1 MKKQLLALMIL
12 PMIGACGFEPMYGA
26 SSKSEQGAST
36 SLRAE
41 LAQVQI
47 SNIPNREGQYLRNAL
62 IDRFYTQGRPINP
75 KYVLDV
81 SDINETSYDLD
92 ITIRSDATRKQLTLT
107 TAMTLKDA
115 ATGQVLV
122 SRSLKSSGSFNV
134 LESEFATRVSEQST
148 RENALDHLAQQ
159 IELQIGLYMDRAE

>member
-12 PMIGACGFEPMYGA
+12 PMIGACGFEPMYGT
-26 SSKSEQGAST
+26 SSKSELGAST

-41 LAQVQI
+41 LAEVQI

-81 SDINETSYDLD
+81 SDIKETSYDLD

-107 TAMTLKDA
+107 TGMTLKDA

-122 SRSLKSSGSFNV
+122 SRSLKSSGSYNV
-134 LESEFATRVSEQST
+134 LESEFATRVSEKST

-159 IELQIGLYMDRAE
+159 IELQIGLYLDRAE

>member
-12 PMIGACGFEPMYGA
+12 PMICACGFEPMYGT
-26 SSKSEQGAST
+26 SSKSEQGANT

-41 LAQVQI
+41 LAEVQI

-62 IDRFYTQGRPINP
+62 IDRFYTSGRPINP

-81 SDINETSYDLD
+81 SDINETAYDLD

-107 TAMTLKDA
+107 TVMTLTDA

-122 SRSLKSSGSFNV
+122 SRGLKSSGSFNV

-159 IELQIGLYMDRAE
+159 MELQIGLYLDRAE

>member
-12 PMIGACGFEPMYGA
+12 PMIGACGFEPMYGT
-26 SSKSEQGAST
+26 SSKSELGAST

-41 LAQVQI
+41 LAEVKI

-62 IDRFYTQGRPINP
+62 IDRFYVGGRPANP
-75 KYVLDV
+75 KYILDV
-81 SDINETSYDLD
+81 NPVQETTYDLD
-92 ITIRSDATRKQLTLT
+92 ITIRSDATRKQLNLN
-107 TAMTLKDA
+107 TAMSLKDA
-115 ATGQVLV
+115 ETGEVLV
-122 SRSLKSSGSFNV
+122 SRSVKSSGSYNV

-159 IELQIGLYMDRAE
+159 IELHIGLYLNRAE